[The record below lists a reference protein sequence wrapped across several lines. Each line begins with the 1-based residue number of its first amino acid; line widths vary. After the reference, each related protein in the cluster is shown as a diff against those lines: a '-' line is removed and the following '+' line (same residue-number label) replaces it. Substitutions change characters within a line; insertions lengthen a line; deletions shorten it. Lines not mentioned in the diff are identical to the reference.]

1 MYILGNNQINEK
13 ITEKVTEKVTEVKK
27 INNYQKGLFKISGL
41 LFKKQE
47 VILFGVFILAIFF
60 SFYRSKDRV
69 EKLNKLLSN
78 KFFTVSL
85 FAIIS
90 FSVFILYFNKPH
102 EDDKQYIKMATA
114 TKHAIIGF
122 TIGILH
128 HFEFNAAPFWII
140 WLTSY
145 YLNFGE

>member
-1 MYILGNNQINEK
+1 MYILGN
-13 ITEKVTEKVTEVKK
+13 EKVTDVKK
-27 INNYQKGLFKISGL
+27 NNKYQKGLFKISGF

-47 VILFGVFILAIFF
+47 VILFGVFILAILF
-60 SFYRSKDRV
+60 SFYRSKDRL
-69 EKLNKLLSN
+69 EQLNKLLSN
-78 KFFTVSL
+78 KFFMMSL
-85 FAIIS
+85 FAIVC
-90 FSVFILYFNKPH
+90 FSVFTLYLNKPS
-102 EDDKQYIKMATA
+102 EEDKQYEKMATA

-145 YLNFGE
+145 YLNFDE